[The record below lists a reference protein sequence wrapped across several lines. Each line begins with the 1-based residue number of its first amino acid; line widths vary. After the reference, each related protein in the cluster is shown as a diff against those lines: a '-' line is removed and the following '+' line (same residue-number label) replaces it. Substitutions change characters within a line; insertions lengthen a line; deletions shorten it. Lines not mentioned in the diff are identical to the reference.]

1 MNKMQKRNTIGYIA
15 AILGGFSF
23 GSIPILSATLRDN
36 GISSLEQSILRLV
49 FGVFIGL
56 VILLVFCISN
66 KENLKKSLSF
76 SAQRS
81 YILQGF
87 IFSIMIVLYLSSIA
101 LRTPAGEAALLIQVH
116 PVVTLIVG
124 WFLLKEKI
132 TKSKIISV
140 MIAVVGIIVLT
151 EPWYWESFLT
161 SIIGDLLA
169 LLLGILYAFYILINR
184 WGTRKTKEIN
194 PSVSIAWVLTWSII
208 TGIPFLIILSFLP
221 LPSIIVAF
229 SFESILK
236 LEIVGLGFL
245 LAFFGSLI
253 PYGLIMIAT
262 RYIESSRTS
271 ILLLSEPIGAILLA
285 YIFLKEAVTIW
296 YLIGG
301 VCILLAAIITIVF
314 SRKELEIFEENKVS
328 EEYDKNSFKN

>member
-1 MNKMQKRNTIGYIA
+1 MNTMQKRNTIGYIA

-56 VILLVFCISN
+56 VILLFFYISN
-66 KENLKKSLSF
+66 KENFRKSLSF

-116 PVVTLIVG
+116 PIVTLIMG
-124 WFLLKEKI
+124 WSLLKEKV
-132 TKSKIISV
+132 TKSKIVSV
-140 MIAVVGIIVLT
+140 LIAIIGIIALT
-151 EPWYWESFLT
+151 EPWDWDSFLT
-161 SIIGDLLA
+161 SIIGDILA
-169 LLLGILYAFYILINR
+169 LLLGILYAFYILVNR
-184 WGTRKTKEIN
+184 WGTRNTEEIN
-194 PSVSIAWVLTWSII
+194 PSVSISWVLTWSFL

-221 LPSIIVAF
+221 LPSILVAF
-229 SFESILK
+229 SLERILK
-236 LEIVGLGFL
+236 LGIVGLGFL

-271 ILLLSEPIGAILLA
+271 ILLLTEPIGAISLA
-285 YIFLKEAVTIW
+285 YLFLNEAVTIW

-301 VCILLAAIITIVF
+301 ICILLAAIITIVF
-314 SRKELEIFEENKVS
+314 SRKELEKYAIHQEV

>member
-1 MNKMQKRNTIGYIA
+1 MQKRNTIGYVA

-49 FGVFIGL
+49 FGAIIGL
-56 VILLVFCISN
+56 VILLVFWISN
-66 KENLKKSLSF
+66 KESLRKSLAF
-76 SAQRS
+76 SAQKS
-81 YILQGF
+81 YILQGL

-116 PVVTLIVG
+116 PIVTLIVG
-124 WFLLKEKI
+124 WFLLKEKV

-151 EPWYWESFLT
+151 EPWDWESFLT

-184 WGTRKTKEIN
+184 WGTRNTKEIN
-194 PSVSIAWVLTWSII
+194 PSISIAWVLIWSLI
-208 TGIPFLIILSFLP
+208 TSIPFLIIFSFLP
-221 LPSIIVAF
+221 LPSILVAF
-229 SFESILK
+229 SFENILK
-236 LEIVGLGFL
+236 LGIVGLGFL

-271 ILLLSEPIGAILLA
+271 ILLLTEPIGAILLA
-285 YIFLKEAVTIW
+285 YIFLNEVVTIW

-301 VCILLAAIITIVF
+301 ICILLAALITIVF
-314 SRKELEIFEENKVS
+314 SGKELESSEIHKES